1 MLIGVLAVAGF
12 FPSAFYIF
20 LVSLT
25 CLKRNESS
33 KQILSV
39 CSFLYV
45 LAILHLF
52 YCSSASY
59 YARTFHKRLIVV
71 MKCLGLSKGYL
82 DPFLSK

>member
-1 MLIGVLAVAGF
+1 MLIGVLAVADF
-12 FPSAFYIF
+12 FPSAFYLF

-33 KQILSV
+33 NQILSM

-52 YCSSASY
+52 YCSSAFY
-59 YARTFHKRLIVV
+59 YVRTSHERLIVIL
-71 MKCLGLSKGYL
+71 KCLGLSEGYL